1 MLAYA
6 AYRRP
11 QNIEFYS
18 ICKKNTRILA
28 YVQFLLYLCSR
39 KRKTYLTIH
48 TYYLLTHKKHNK
60 LWCVQHLIAFVA

>member
-18 ICKKNTRILA
+18 IRQKKHPFICVYQKKVVNLQPKEKKNEYNTNTIRIQ
-28 YVQFLLYLCSR
+28 Y
-39 KRKTYLTIH
+39 
-48 TYYLLTHKKHNK
+48 
-60 LWCVQHLIAFVA
+60 